1 VVKDYNVLFCHVPR
15 ALSSIKQGTGSI
27 GHFLTKKGSKAQI
40 QVFWESNLNRGR
52 GYGMKIP

>member
-1 VVKDYNVLFCHVPR
+1 MVKDNVLFCHVPR

-52 GYGMKIP
+52 GYGMEIP